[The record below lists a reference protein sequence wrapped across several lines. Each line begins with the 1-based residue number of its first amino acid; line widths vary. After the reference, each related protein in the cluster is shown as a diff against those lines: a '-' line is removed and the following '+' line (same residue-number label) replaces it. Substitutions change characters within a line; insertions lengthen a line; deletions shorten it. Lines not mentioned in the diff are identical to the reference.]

1 MTTSHPTTSRV
12 SRVVTALLV
21 GALVVLAL
29 VYRVPLVAW
38 FTGKSM
44 GDAVGTQTATHA
56 GAFRLKAALDPDP
69 PTTRGNT
76 LVLEVRDGSDKL
88 IDDASVAIAYEMP
101 AMGSMAEMKGTAN
114 VEHEER
120 GRYRAHFDLPTA
132 GTFRIRASVRAAS
145 GSAAQD
151 YSLTVGSKGLS
162 APSGSTAQ
170 TESAAMTSHAS
181 NGEIDHYTC
190 SMHPSV
196 NQPGP
201 GKCPICGM
209 DLIPVTKQQQT
220 EGVVMIDERR
230 RQLIG
235 VRTAPVVAGPMRRSF
250 RAVGRIAYDESS
262 FTDVNLKVSG
272 WVTKLLVSQTGQRVE
287 RGQTLFM
294 LYSPELYN
302 AQQDFLL
309 ATRSAHVGAPPG
321 DGSPTGAEQFGRAAR
336 KRLSLLGLSDA
347 QIDKI
352 TASGEPLDTLPIASP
367 ASGFVI
373 EKDIVEGASVQAS
386 MRLFRIAALD
396 KVWVEADVY
405 EDDLAH
411 VRVGQAAKITL
422 DYLPGQTYEAK
433 VAYVYPYLESAAR
446 TGRVRIKL
454 ENKKLELRP
463 GMYAQ
468 VELSTPS
475 GSQLQLPASAV
486 VYTGP
491 RRLVFVDLGD
501 GRFKPQEVRVGTETN
516 GMFEVF
522 EGLKAGDVVATS
534 GTFLIAAEAR
544 ISTAAKYWDN
554 SAPVA
559 DASMAPVIERP
570 AQQTM
575 DDHAMPLK
583 RTPGPVRTQHRA
595 VPADAPASSAAP
607 MQHELMPTAAP
618 ESSVYSC
625 PMHPEVRSPVPGKC
639 PKCGMTLVLV
649 PERKVP

>member
-1 MTTSHPTTSRV
+1 
-12 SRVVTALLV
+12 VTAVLI
-21 GALVVLAL
+21 GALGVLAP
-29 VYRVPLVAW
+29 VYRVSLVAW
-38 FTGKSM
+38 FTG
-44 GDAVGTQTATHA
+44 
-56 GAFRLKAALDPDP
+56 
-69 PTTRGNT
+69 
-76 LVLEVRDGSDKL
+76 
-88 IDDASVAIAYEMP
+88 
-101 AMGSMAEMKGTAN
+101 
-114 VEHEER
+114 
-120 GRYRAHFDLPTA
+120 
-132 GTFRIRASVRAAS
+132 
-145 GSAAQD
+145 
-151 YSLTVGSKGLS
+151 GLS
-162 APSGSTAQ
+162 ARSGSTAQ
-170 TESAAMTSHAS
+170 DESAATAGHAS

-196 NQPGP
+196 NQPSP

-220 EGVVMIDERR
+220 EGVVMIDKGR

-235 VRTAPVVAGPMRRSF
+235 VRTAPVVEGPMRRSF
-250 RAVGRIAYDESS
+250 RAVGRVAYDESS

-302 AQQDFLL
+302 AQRDFLL
-309 ATRSAHVGAPPG
+309 ATRNTHGSAPPG
-321 DGSPTGAEQFGRAAR
+321 DANPTGAEQFGRAAR
-336 KRLSLLGLSDA
+336 KRLSLLGLSDP

-352 TASGEPLDTLPIASP
+352 AASGEPADTLPIASP

-405 EDDLAH
+405 EEDLSH

-422 DYLPGQTYEAK
+422 DYLPGRAYEAK
-433 VAYVYPYLESAAR
+433 VAYVYPYLESGAR

-475 GSQLQLPASAV
+475 ASQLQLPASAV

-501 GRFKPQEVRVGTETN
+501 GRFKPREVRVGTETN

-522 EGLKAGDVVATS
+522 EGVKAGDMVATS

-554 SAPVA
+554 SAPA
-559 DASMAPVIERP
+559 PDASMPPVTERP
-570 AQQTM
+570 AEPAM
-575 DDHAMPLK
+575 HDHAMPLK
-583 RTPGPVRTQHRA
+583 RTPGPAHAEHRTL
-595 VPADAPASSAAP
+595 PADAPGDTTTAP
-607 MQHELMPTAAP
+607 ISNRTPPTAAP
-618 ESSVYSC
+618 DSHVYSC
-625 PMHPEVRSPVPGKC
+625 PMHPEVRSAAAGKC
-639 PKCGMTLVLV
+639 PKCGMDLVRV
-649 PERKVP
+649 PEGKAP